1 MVRKVAFKDFD
12 KTVKHGDWVIDFYT
26 DHCGPCKMLDVVLDE
41 VLFDNP
47 IVNLAK
53 CNIEDDPEYVQRFE
67 VEGTPTVLFY
77 HEGIEKQRFFGAQDR
92 ETIIKCLSASMYD

>member
-26 DHCGPCKMLDVVLDE
+26 DHCGPCKMLDVVIDE
-41 VLFDNP
+41 VLLDNP

-67 VEGTPTVLFY
+67 VDGTPTVLFY
-77 HEGIEKQRFFGAQDR
+77 HEGIEKQRFVGAQDK
-92 ETIIKCLSASMYD
+92 ETIVKCLSVSMYD

>member
-1 MVRKVAFKDFD
+1 MVVKVPFQDFE
-12 KTVKHGDWVIDFYT
+12 KTVRQGDWIVDFYT
-26 DHCGPCKMLDVVLDE
+26 DHCGPCKMLDVIMDE

-53 CNIEDDPEYVQRFE
+53 CNIEDYPEYQERFH

-77 HEGIEKQRFFGAQDR
+77 HNGEKKQEFTGAQDR
-92 ETIIKCLSASMYD
+92 DTILKCLSASMYG